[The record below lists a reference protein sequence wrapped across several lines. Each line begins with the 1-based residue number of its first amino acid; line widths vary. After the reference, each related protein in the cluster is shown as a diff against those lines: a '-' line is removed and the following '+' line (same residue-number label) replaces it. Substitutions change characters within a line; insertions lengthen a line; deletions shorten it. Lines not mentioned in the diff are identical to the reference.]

1 MTCGECERIW
11 LDSTNRP
18 TKEAWMP
25 GVSILALAES
35 HAQNCPACA
44 SKLSDLAKLRA
55 AFDELRASTKR
66 MEAPAWVEANLR
78 AAFRQEVPRQSA
90 SVIGT
95 NAWRLVW
102 ASTAALLLLVSG
114 VLLYTTLRPKPG
126 ISESVK
132 PENKRPA
139 QVVPQQ
145 SSPMFSVR
153 RAAATVPQSGRSGAK
168 HRRPPKSGANLVAH
182 TNLVPGATQPSPVLA
197 GEQLAL
203 NGGSNVIRVNLPL
216 SSLAAVGV
224 PMIPDLPDR
233 QVTADVAMD
242 PFGAV
247 IAIRLVEMKPGEGG
261 LAN

>member
-1 MTCGECERIW
+1 
-11 LDSTNRP
+11 
-18 TKEAWMP
+18 MP
-25 GVSILALAES
+25 DVSILTLAES

-44 SKLSDLAKLRA
+44 NKLSDLAGLHA
-55 AFDELRASTKR
+55 AFDQLRASTKQ
-66 MEAPAWVEANLR
+66 MEAPARVEANLR

-95 NAWRLVW
+95 NPWRLVW

-114 VLLYTTLRPKPG
+114 VLLYTTLRHKPG
-126 ISESVK
+126 IIFQRESVK
-132 PENKRPA
+132 RENKRPA

-145 SSPMFSVR
+145 SSPMFSAR
-153 RAAATVPQSGRSGAK
+153 RDAVVPQSGRSGAK
-168 HRRPPKSGANLVAH
+168 HRRPPRSGGNLVAH
-182 TNLVPGATQPSPVLA
+182 DNLLRGATQQAPVPA
-197 GEQLAL
+197 GEQFAL

-224 PMIPDLPDR
+224 PMVPDLPDR

-242 PFGAV
+242 PFGAI